1 MKVNLDVILTDLK
14 GNEVKQNDEFIFLS
28 SLCVNA
34 LLSGEGKEDKLKCFK
49 LATIINASPACVEMT
64 VEDAS
69 FLKSIL
75 NNSNYTPLVIG
86 RVFEIL
92 EG

>member
-1 MKVNLDVILTDLK
+1 MKVNLYVILTDLK
-14 GNEVKQNDEFIFLS
+14 GNEVKQGDELIFLAD
-28 SLCVNA
+28 LCVNA

-49 LATIINASPACVEMT
+49 LATAINTSPAEVEMT

-75 NNSNYTPLVIG
+75 NISSYTPLVIG